1 MADNIEVTA
10 GTGTTVHAD
19 EYTDATYGSGKSQQ
33 VKLADGTPGS
43 GNKLV
48 VNSSGEATVKAT
60 DTDALLTTIDA
71 DTSAIA
77 TDAAAME
84 ALLTT
89 IDADTGAM
97 VTDLAAIEVLQTTI
111 AGDTTSLDT
120 KVGEVQATPTSN
132 TVLGRL
138 KDIDDSVQ
146 AGAVA
151 AGTVASR
158 STDILSVM
166 PAEVPTK
173 AAVSGATSG
182 NNTLVAAAGAGNS
195 IVVTSLF
202 IVAADDVDVR
212 FEDGAGGTALTGVM
226 SIAANSGFVLPHNP
240 DGWFET
246 SDNTLLNM
254 ELGGAVQV
262 SGALNYVVR

>member
-1 MADNIEVTA
+1 MADNIAVTA
-10 GTGTTVHAD
+10 GSGTTVHAD
-19 EYTDATYGSGKSQQ
+19 EYTHGTLGSGKTQL
-33 VKLADGTPGS
+33 VKLVDGTLDSDEAIPGDS
-43 GNKLV
+43 TNGLLV
-48 VNSSGEATVKAT
+48 NLGSNNDVTLATLP
-60 DTDALLTTIDA
+60 DT
-71 DTSAIA
+71 
-77 TDAAAME
+77 AAGDLA
-84 ALLTT
+84 AQT
-89 IDADTGAM
+89 
-97 VTDLAAIEVLQTTI
+97 TDLAAIEVLQTTI

-120 KVGEVQATPTSN
+120 KLGEVQATPTAN
-132 TVLGRL
+132 TVLARL
-138 KDIDDSVQ
+138 KDIDDAVQ

-166 PAEVPTK
+166 PAEIPTK
-173 AAVSGATSG
+173 AAISGATSG

-202 IVAADDVDVR
+202 IVAAGDVDVR